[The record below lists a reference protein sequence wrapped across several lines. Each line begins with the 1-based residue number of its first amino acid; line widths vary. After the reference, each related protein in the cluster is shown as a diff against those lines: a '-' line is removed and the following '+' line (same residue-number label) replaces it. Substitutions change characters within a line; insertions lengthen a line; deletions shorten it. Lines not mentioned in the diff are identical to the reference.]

1 MLKRLSYRRP
11 IFVRIMLLGIV
22 AVAMFL
28 NGFML
33 DVAIGT
39 YSRLLNSGWG
49 GSEEN
54 YFGPMSLEERI
65 VHAEVIARVDFRSAR
80 QAIETHHH
88 YDPWG
93 AFTGS
98 SHVVA
103 MEFTFDVLEY
113 LKGNGSDEVHA
124 VVDESGWFYET
135 ALGAALFGRNLV
147 SDRDDR
153 WDDREAIVFLRVRDD
168 TPSSKQP
175 GRYWLGSVSGGGHNR
190 YTIANRRYQ
199 PWLPDAASPADETGE
214 LGQSVAA
221 SAAEQQF
228 LLEEPPDTV
237 EGETGSATDSQTA
250 SATISLSALKSRIA
264 ATESEIADAI
274 RTGSTEFTPE
284 EYEECIRLK
293 YQREREV
300 RYTMDLYGEYDSFTT
315 DIALASGGPVGTQ
328 VYSAPFV
335 RVGGG
340 ETGEYRAKDWFDGK
354 DKQLFVSHRGTV
366 SITRPLH
373 TGSFEFYFAVVGF
386 PASLCDAI
394 PEEAKRREELVI
406 TVTAPDGVLHEAF
419 FDPVAIGDAVGAD
432 ATNGQLKPVEFD
444 VEGGGTRSISS
455 IEWED
460 GEVTMV
466 LSLSS
471 PSVGY
476 DLDFIDLD
484 GDVTLRLLGSEATVS
499 GGIIT
504 WDVATQPW
512 NDGDLLMLRMRP
524 AARPV
529 STP

>member
-11 IFVRIMLLGIV
+11 IFVRIMLLGTV

-65 VHAEVIARVDFRSAR
+65 VHADVIARVDFRSAR

-88 YDPWG
+88 YDPWDT
-93 AFTGS
+93 FTGS

-113 LKGNGSDEVHA
+113 LKGNGSDQVHA

-199 PWLPDAASPADETGE
+199 PWLPDAALPVTENANQAVGTIST
-214 LGQSVAA
+214 
-221 SAAEQQF
+221 EQRF
-228 LLEEPPDTV
+228 LLDESPDPD
-237 EGETGSATDSQTA
+237 EGTTDV
-250 SATISLSALKSRIA
+250 ATISLSALKSRIA
-264 ATESEIADAI
+264 ALEAEIAAAMEVGPTEYTYEEYRECVRKKYQKEREVQYTVDLRGEYYRATTEIPLASGLPDGIQIYQGISGSFGWPEIQPRTYGGVWIGGNDQHLFEDAYPFKVATKRPLPVGEYRI
-274 RTGSTEFTPE
+274 YFWELSHILALCDGTPE
-284 EYEECIRLK
+284 EQK
-293 YQREREV
+293 KW
-300 RYTMDLYGEYDSFTT
+300 D
-315 DIALASGGPVGTQ
+315 
-328 VYSAPFV
+328 
-335 RVGGG
+335 
-340 ETGEYRAKDWFDGK
+340 
-354 DKQLFVSHRGTV
+354 
-366 SITRPLH
+366 
-373 TGSFEFYFAVVGF
+373 
-386 PASLCDAI
+386 
-394 PEEAKRREELVI
+394 ELVI
-406 TVTAPDGVLHEAF
+406 TVTAPEGVLHEAF

-466 LSLSS
+466 LS
-471 PSVGY
+471 PSAPSDGY
-476 DLDFIDLD
+476 DLDFIGLD
-484 GDVTLRLLGSEATVS
+484 GDVTLSLLGAEATVS
-499 GGIIT
+499 SGRIT

-524 AARPV
+524 AVAPV
-529 STP
+529 PTP